1 MKNTMKSVKQDSFS
15 HTYLLYFIPGKSTST
30 TTEYEYLKQQHT
42 NKKGQHRSSN
52 GTQNKETRK
61 HLHSNQLTTATTTTT
76 REKQLRRQEKPL
88 QQKRITYWKSPALTH
103 THTIPYTHTDTD
115 RAGSQTVL
123 PTHTYLRTWESKP
136 TSFYNNYNNVVV
148 SKTYSYS
155 FAIRQESKRERREW
169 ANNLAWAEAGPGPA
183 LW

>member
-1 MKNTMKSVKQDSFS
+1 MKNTMKTVKQDSFS

-30 TTEYEYLKQQHT
+30 TTEYEYLKQQHS

-61 HLHSNQLTTATTTTT
+61 HLHSNQLTTATTTT

-103 THTIPYTHTDTD
+103 THTVPYTHTLTPTGQAH
-115 RAGSQTVL
+115 RQCCQLTRIYVRGKVNRHLFTTTTTSSSTRRIRIVL
-123 PTHTYLRTWESKP
+123 QSGKR
-136 TSFYNNYNNVVV
+136 V
-148 SKTYSYS
+148 
-155 FAIRQESKRERREW
+155 REREESER
-169 ANNLAWAEAGPGPA
+169 AT
-183 LW
+183 